1 MFERKE
7 KHLPLPPPLSTNK
20 EITLQVLQNHHLLS
34 QQLWRAYRI
43 TSSEVR
49 PGTTMFVLTGTYG
62 NSSVTTR
69 VTFTNHDDGVSVLK
83 QSKTGVSIFLRWSV
97 TQEEYVGGQ
106 KGERGLADGFRQPT
120 YLLEES
126 FTIRGS
132 RFIWW
137 VSTIFQSHHL
147 TTRCLMGVLADVATE
162 ETRKIHL
169 NNELPLTD
177 GKFKRA

>member
-1 MFERKE
+1 
-7 KHLPLPPPLSTNK
+7 
-20 EITLQVLQNHHLLS
+20 
-34 QQLWRAYRI
+34 
-43 TSSEVR
+43 
-49 PGTTMFVLTGTYG
+49 MFVLTGTYG
-62 NSSVTTR
+62 NASVTTR
-69 VTFTNHDDGVSVLK
+69 VTFTNHDDGVSVLE
-83 QSKTGVSIFLRWSV
+83 QSKTGVSILLRWSV

-106 KGERGLADGFRQPT
+106 KGECGLADGFRQPI
-120 YLLEES
+120 YLLEKS

-162 ETRKIHL
+162 ETRKIYL

-177 GKFKRA
+177 GKFKRD